1 MRPFALLILLWLALA
16 AAPAAAQ
23 QAKPIV
29 VSKKPDSTAVTI
41 YRNPQRGPNE
51 FIEFEVDD
59 EDDSEPLKGFAMIAE
74 TRTVDLPPGE
84 VVVRFEGVASGIV
97 PQSAI
102 LLAGSLK
109 EKNFDSRL
117 LSQRGLLDSYTG
129 QRVIIRVTDD
139 QTGEVREEAAT
150 ILSQPDGLVLR
161 TVRGYEAVNCGPGID
176 TLLFPAVPRDLTAK
190 PTLSMTTRPDSKGGR
205 VTLTLLYLAANFDWQ
220 ANYVANFAPDGQS
233 LTLLGWMTVA
243 SKDKTSF
250 FDAELS
256 AVAGIAARAAP
267 TDEEEDEAEDER
279 RDDPYA
285 PDNIEIGS
293 SCWPQGTTGGG
304 GYYVSVFSP
313 GALGYRS
320 RPEPYRGDIDGYDD
334 YGGGG
339 GGCGDEEDTGCG
351 EIIVTASRIA
361 TRRDVGDLKLYTVP
375 FPADV
380 LGKSMKQVRLSKEL
394 KLKGETIY
402 YIKSDGE
409 YSDNAELLF
418 RFRNRKQDGAGEALP
433 AGRIALFQFTPRGR
447 HLLGETSII
456 DKAVDE
462 EVEIKFPD
470 SADDLIDFDSD
481 ETDSSEYGKGPS
493 WEDQKLTLT
502 NDNAYPVLI
511 EVEIGDNGYTFSRFS
526 SKVIKRKGQ
535 WTWRVKLPA
544 GGKAELKLRKS
555 EVPEPEEEDEDD

>member
-1 MRPFALLILLWLALA
+1 MRPFALFTMLWLALIA
-16 AAPAAAQ
+16 TPAIAQ
-23 QAKPIV
+23 EARPIV
-29 VSKKPDSTAVTI
+29 VSRQADSTAVTI
-41 YRNPQRGPNE
+41 YRDPGRGPNE

-59 EDDSEPLKGFAMIAE
+59 EDNEPLEGFAMIAE

-84 VVVRFEGVASGIV
+84 VIVRFEGVASGIV

-117 LSQRGLLDSYTG
+117 LSQRGLLDAYTG
-129 QRVIIRVTDD
+129 QRVTIRVTDD
-139 QTGEVREEAAT
+139 QTGQVREETAT

-161 TVRGYEAVNCGPGID
+161 TVRGFEAVNCGPGID
-176 TLLFPAVPRDLTAK
+176 TVLFPAVPRDLTAK

-250 FDAELS
+250 PGAELS
-256 AVAGIAARAAP
+256 AVAGVAARAAP
-267 TDEEEDEAEDER
+267 TDEEEDEARDER
-279 RDDPYA
+279 RNDPYA
-285 PDNIEIGS
+285 LDNIEIGAA
-293 SCWPQGTTGGG
+293 CWPQGTTGGG

-313 GALGYRS
+313 GVLGYRS
-320 RPEPYRGDIDGYDD
+320 RPDPYRGDIDGSDD
-334 YGGGG
+334 YGGG
-339 GGCGDEEDTGCG
+339 GGCGDEEDGGCD
-351 EIIVTASRIA
+351 IVVTASRIA
-361 TRRDVGDLKLYTVP
+361 TRQDVGDLKLYTVP

-380 LGKSMKQVRLSKEL
+380 LGQSMKQVRLSKEL
-394 KLKGETIY
+394 KLKGETVY

-418 RFRNRKQDGAGEALP
+418 RFRNREKDGAGEPLP

-462 EVEIKFPD
+462 EIEIKFPD
-470 SADDLIDFDSD
+470 SEDRLIDFDSD
-481 ETDSSEYGKGPS
+481 ETDSSESGKGPS
-493 WEDQKLTLT
+493 WEDEKLTLT

-511 EVEIGDNGYTFSRFS
+511 EVEIGDSGYAFSRFS
-526 SKVIKRKGQ
+526 SKVIKRKGK
-535 WTWRVKLPA
+535 WIWRVKLPA
-544 GGKAELKLRKS
+544 KGKAELKLRKS
-555 EVPEPEEEDEDD
+555 EVPEPEEEGEED

>member
-1 MRPFALLILLWLALA
+1 MRPFALLALA
-16 AAPAAAQ
+16 GLLITTPPVVAQ
-23 QAKPIV
+23 ETRPIV
-29 VSKKPDSTAVTI
+29 ASSKADSTAVTI
-41 YRNPQRGPNE
+41 YRNPRRGPNE

-59 EDDSEPLKGFAMIAE
+59 EDGGEPLEGFAMIAE

-117 LSQRGLLDSYTG
+117 LSQRGLLDAYTG
-129 QRVIIRVTDD
+129 QRVTVRVTDD
-139 QTGEVREEAAT
+139 QTGQVREEAAT

-161 TVRGYEAVNCGPGID
+161 TVRGYEAVNCGPGIN
-176 TLLFPAVPRDLTAK
+176 TVLFSGVPRDLTAK

-250 FDAELS
+250 FGAELS
-256 AVAGIAARAAP
+256 AVAGIAARAVP
-267 TDEEEDEAEDER
+267 TDEEEAEAEDER

-285 PDNIEIGS
+285 PDNIEIGA

-313 GALGYRS
+313 GVLGYRT
-320 RPEPYRGDIDGYDD
+320 RPEPYRGDIDGYGD

-339 GGCGDEEDTGCG
+339 GGCGDEEDGGC

-361 TRRDVGDLKLYTVP
+361 TRQDVGDLKLYTVP

-394 KLKGETIY
+394 KLKGETVY
-402 YIKSDGE
+402 YIKSDGR
-409 YSDNAELLF
+409 YSNNAELLF
-418 RFRNRKQDGAGEALP
+418 RFRNREKDGAGEALP

-470 SADDLIDFDSD
+470 SEDGLIDFDSD
-481 ETDSSEYGKGPS
+481 ETASSEYGKGPS
-493 WEDQKLTLT
+493 WEDRKLTLT
-502 NDNAYPVLI
+502 NDNDYPVLI
-511 EVEIGDNGYTFSRFS
+511 EVELGDSGYAFSRFS
-526 SKVIKRKGQ
+526 SKVIRRKGQ
-535 WTWRVKLPA
+535 WIWRIKLPA
-544 GGKAELKLRKS
+544 NGKAELKLRKS
-555 EVPEPEEEDEDD
+555 EVPEPEEEDEED